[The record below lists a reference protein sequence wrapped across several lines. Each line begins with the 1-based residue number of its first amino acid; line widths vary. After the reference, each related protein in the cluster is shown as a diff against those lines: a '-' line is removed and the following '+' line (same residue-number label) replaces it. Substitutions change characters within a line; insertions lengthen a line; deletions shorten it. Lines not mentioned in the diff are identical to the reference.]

1 MLVARSFLGSSIPSS
16 SILVS
21 SYRPMSKPVRDVLY
35 LVYVLVSKLWFGS
48 ETYNGEPPVVLPLDP
63 VEV

>member
-35 LVYVLVSKLWFGS
+35 LVYVLVNKLWFS
-48 ETYNGEPPVVLPLDP
+48 PETYNGEASVVLPLEL